1 MSASPRHKVKTLR
14 RYPPPPMDAYG
25 KAGGVDDHHLH
36 HQHHQYP
43 PQPPPPMDAYGKA
56 VGVDDHH
63 LHHQHHQYPPQPPP
77 PMGYPGAHP
86 YPPPPQPYGY
96 PPPQMYPPPRRRL
109 RRTGTSAP
117 RSARDASRPFVAAA
131 SWTYASDDEERRSN
145 YRMQSPAKM
154 ACSEG
159 IYTTT
164 YVDGPFYVIAG

>member
-25 KAGGVDDHHLH
+25 KAR
-36 HQHHQYP
+36 
-43 PQPPPPMDAYGKA
+43 
-56 VGVDDHH
+56 GVDDHH

-96 PPPQMYPPPRRRL
+96 APPPPQMYPPPYAQPPPPPPHRHE
-109 RRTGTSAP
+109 
-117 RSARDASRPFVAAA
+117 RPSFCQGCLAALCCCCLLDPIEFPNA
-131 SWTYASDDEERRSN
+131 
-145 YRMQSPAKM
+145 SPAKM